1 MACRGHKNTYISE
14 ELECVGNGHSC
25 SDGLEKVTIFN
36 NAATIDNHI
45 CSDYKSLKEV
55 TFQEGDG
62 LKAIGTRCFAGSC
75 LEEIVIPSGVTVLG
89 NWAFYNCCSLKKV
102 IF

>member
-14 ELECVGNGHSC
+14 ELECVGNGNSG
-25 SDGLEKVTIFN
+25 SDGLEKITISN
-36 NAATIDNHI
+36 STATIDNHA
-45 CSDYKSLKEV
+45 CSDCKSLKRV

-89 NWAFYNCCSLKKV
+89 NWAFYNCSSLKKV